1 MARQLNRS
9 DLVKIFES
17 EELRSWLLENH
28 DIFKVDFSEERTL
41 QAYLVSYLLSV
52 LFSDES
58 EFTKELICVEA
69 PQLNGKSPDLA
80 FLNPIDL
87 KRARIWIEIKAFFE
101 EPVNL
106 KKIEADC
113 KKMSNHGIEK
123 IDEKIMLVLAT
134 NSSSIRGDIEL
145 LSAEYTEIQ
154 MVVISLD

>member
-1 MARQLNRS
+1 MTRQLNLS

-41 QAYLVSYLLSV
+41 QAYLVSYMLSV

-80 FLNPIDL
+80 FLDPIDL

-101 EPVNL
+101 EPINL
-106 KKIEADC
+106 KKIETDC
-113 KKMSNHGIEK
+113 RKMSKHGIEK
-123 IDEKIMLVLAT
+123 IHEKIMLVLAT
-134 NSSSIRGDIEL
+134 NASSVRGDIEL
-145 LSAEYTEIQ
+145 LRAEYTKIQ
-154 MVVISLD
+154 MVVVSLD